1 MFICVSH
8 HQMDEL
14 TPTDKLSPLA
24 LVIMSQIGSTATT
37 GFKSLLTYVY
47 TYAYFGIL
55 KCSHMHAR
63 EANDLRIIS

>member
-1 MFICVSH
+1 MFVCMSH

-24 LVIMSQIGSTATT
+24 LAIMSQIGSTATT

-47 TYAYFGIL
+47 T

-63 EANDLRIIS
+63 EANDLRVVI